1 MKKVI
6 GAAFLR
12 QCKMYYFDP
21 VDLELNR
28 GDEIIVETAQGKEYA
43 RVVLPNHE
51 LPEEK
56 IPGELKK
63 VLRIATEE
71 DRNQL
76 KQNAKNE
83 HDAIRICRD
92 RIRIHGLDMKLIRAE
107 YTFDRSRL
115 TFSFT
120 ADGRID
126 FRNLVK
132 DLASI
137 FRTRIELRQVG
148 VRDETRLLGGIG
160 VCGRELCCATWLP
173 DFAPVTIKMAK
184 EQNLSLNSAKISG
197 VCGRLMC
204 CLKNEA
210 ETYEYLNAKL
220 PDVGKEVKTVDGF
233 TGTVKSVNVLLQK
246 ATVYIDTGKDEREER
261 EYSVQE
267 LTFTPSKKKE
277 KKLSEEEAALQA
289 QENGDRN

>member
-1 MKKVI
+1 MKQVI
-6 GAAFLR
+6 GATFLR
-12 QCKMYYFDP
+12 QCKLYYFDP
-21 VDLELNR
+21 GELALKR
-28 GDEIIVETAQGKEYA
+28 DDEVIVETAQGKEYA

-51 LPEEK
+51 LWEEK

-63 VLRIATEE
+63 VLRLVTDD
-71 DRNQL
+71 DRKQL
-76 KQNAKNE
+76 EQNRKNE
-83 HDAIRICRD
+83 HDAMRICRD
-92 RIRIHGLDMKLIRAE
+92 RIRIHNLEMKLIRAE

-126 FRNLVK
+126 FRSLVK

-160 VCGRELCCATWLP
+160 ACGRELCCATWLP

-184 EQNLSLNSAKISG
+184 EQNLSLNSSKISG
-197 VCGRLMC
+197 VCGRLLC

-220 PDVGKEVKTVDGF
+220 PDVGKEVKTSEGL
-233 TGTVKSVNVLLQK
+233 TGTVKSVNVLLQRV
-246 ATVYIDTGKDEREER
+246 TVYVDTGKDEREER
-261 EYSVQE
+261 EYHVSE

-277 KKLSEEEAALQA
+277 KKLAEEAELADL
-289 QENGDRN
+289 EDVTP